1 MIPLKVGING
11 VEYTNVAVMTPSTEE
26 ANYFDVTTMDGHK
39 HKDLKGR
46 KTHWTITFYNR
57 LDATY
62 YELRD
67 VLKAGGTVTL
77 TVPVDGSATE
87 SAEYYPVIQSEVA
100 KGYTMDGTFYFN
112 GLQVY
117 FEKVTYD
124 GE

>member
-1 MIPLKVGING
+1 MIPMQVGING
-11 VEYTNVAVMTPSTEE
+11 AVYTNVAAMTPSVDTQY
-26 ANYFDVTTMDGHK
+26 YFDVVTMDGHT
-39 HKDLKGR
+39 HKKLKGR

-57 LDATY
+57 LDETY

-67 VLKAGGTVTL
+67 VITAGGTVTL
-77 TVPVDGSATE
+77 TVPVNGSLTD

-100 KGYTMDGTFYFN
+100 KGYMADGTFYFN

>member
-1 MIPLKVGING
+1 
-11 VEYTNVAVMTPSTEE
+11 
-26 ANYFDVTTMDGHK
+26 MDGHK